1 MPIIVMICFAR
12 SGGTILNQCLGSL
25 PNTLIISEVSPLA
38 GNWRKGNIFVG
49 TIKEQAKYWYDID
62 LKSNGFVESA
72 LELAEICKRDGRMLV
87 IRDWTFGGYLP
98 TKNNLGPTPDRI
110 LSLEALENRCE
121 VLPFCFVRDPIDVWL
136 SLTKRMAIEI
146 KTFFKQYLKYIQ
158 DIKVRN
164 ITVFKYEDF
173 VRRPEE
179 TIRQICQYAGLEF
192 SDSWKNYMS
201 YGKVIGDT
209 VFDPHSR
216 GRKAGTIKMIP
227 RRYLPKKRIIE
238 LNRCKEMIR
247 ANELLGY
254 PTSYWNV
261 EVESKASAISESC
274 KRFICRYP
282 IRLFRRFKRLLG
294 QE

>member
-25 PNTLIISEVSPLA
+25 PKTVFISEVSPLA
-38 GNWRKGNIFVG
+38 GNWRKNKTCVG
-49 TIKEQAKYWYDID
+49 TIKEQAKHWYDID
-62 LKSNGFVESA
+62 LKSNSFAENA
-72 LELAEICKRDGRMLV
+72 LELAEVCERSGRRLV
-87 IRDWTFGGYLP
+87 VRDWTFGGYLP
-98 TKNNLGPTPDRI
+98 TTINPGPTPDRI

-136 SLTKRMAIEI
+136 SLTKRMHIEMER
-146 KTFFKQYLKYIQ
+146 FFAQYLKYIQ

-274 KRFICRYP
+274 KRLIHRYP

>member
-25 PNTLIISEVSPLA
+25 PNTMIISEVSPLA

-49 TIKEQAKYWYDID
+49 TIKEQAKHWYDID

-72 LELAEICKRDGRMLV
+72 LELAEICERTGRWLV
-87 IRDWTFGGYLP
+87 IRDWTFGGYFP
-98 TKNNLGPTPDRI
+98 SKNKPDSPPDK
-110 LSLEALENRCE
+110 LLTLEALDGKCK
-121 VLPFCFVRDPIDVWL
+121 VCPFCFVRDSIDIWM
-136 SLTKRMAIEI
+136 SLTRRMDIEME
-146 KTFFKQYLKYIQ
+146 TFFAQYLKYIQ

-216 GRKAGTIKMIP
+216 GRKAGTIRVIP
-227 RRYLPKKRIIE
+227 RRRLAKKRIID

-254 PTSYWNV
+254 PTSYYAV
-261 EVESKASAISESC
+261 EQESKASAISERC
-274 KRFICRYP
+274 KRFIYRYP
-282 IRLFRRFKRLLG
+282 KEFFHSIKRLSG
-294 QE
+294 QQ